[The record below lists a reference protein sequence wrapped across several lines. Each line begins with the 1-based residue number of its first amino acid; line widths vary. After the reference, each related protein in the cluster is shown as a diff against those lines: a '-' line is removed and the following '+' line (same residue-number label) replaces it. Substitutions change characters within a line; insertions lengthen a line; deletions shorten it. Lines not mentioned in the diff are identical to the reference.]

1 MRRMLLVLSSILL
14 ASLGIA
20 FARTDSAQEKPE
32 SAEPKMTPE
41 DAAKKNPVPPTP
53 EGLAGARKF
62 YGYNCAMCHGK
73 DGDGKGDLAADMK
86 LALRDWRDPSSLEKV
101 TDGELFWVIS
111 SGKGKMPGEGDR
123 MPEKARWN
131 YVNLVRSFAKKG
143 AADKPKAETPPG

>member
-53 EGLAGARKF
+53 EGLAGERKF
-62 YGYNCAMCHGK
+62 YGYKCPICHGK
-73 DGDGKGDLAADMK
+73 DGDGHGDLPAAMQQ
-86 LALRDWRDPSSLEKV
+86 A
-101 TDGELFWVIS
+101 
-111 SGKGKMPGEGDR
+111 
-123 MPEKARWN
+123 
-131 YVNLVRSFAKKG
+131 
-143 AADKPKAETPPG
+143 TPRLGRPFLPR